1 MKLQF
6 LKLNWSQNKFTYLCS
21 DIQSKLFQYMY
32 QFSKVGQ
39 QIEQKNTNSEHFQEN
54 VSFLLTEDRLT

>member
-1 MKLQF
+1 
-6 LKLNWSQNKFTYLCS
+6 
-21 DIQSKLFQYMY
+21 MY

-54 VSFLLTEDRLT
+54 VSFLLTEDRLA